1 MRNQWLQALNEWLQA
16 KSGADLLSIR
26 VDQPSMVAAIVSGG
40 GAEPRA
46 RVGLTVDSRGLIAD
60 LDISPAIAG
69 PVPATWAD
77 VDAALRSVA
86 PDVRLLVANASD
98 GSCQPLH
105 SIDPATTGPFGS
117 VMKLYVLYA
126 LGKAVAAGKVRW
138 DQALTVTAPL
148 KSLPSGV
155 LQYEPDGTQISV
167 LEAAVKMISISDNT
181 AMDILI
187 DLVGRSAVEA
197 ALTETGMAKPSLN
210 RPFLTTRETFVLTL
224 EQWPALAKRYVAADE
239 AGRRALLANT
249 VDRLP
254 LPDMT
259 AMRDLATRGD
269 ITELCSDSARREPV
283 GAFQPDHR

>member
-1 MRNQWLQALNEWLQA
+1 
-16 KSGADLLSIR
+16 
-26 VDQPSMVAAIVSGG
+26 
-40 GAEPRA
+40 
-46 RVGLTVDSRGLIAD
+46 
-60 LDISPAIAG
+60 
-69 PVPATWAD
+69 
-77 VDAALRSVA
+77 
-86 PDVRLLVANASD
+86 
-98 GSCQPLH
+98 
-105 SIDPATTGPFGS
+105 
-117 VMKLYVLYA
+117 
-126 LGKAVAAGKVRW
+126 
-138 DQALTVTAPL
+138 
-148 KSLPSGV
+148 V
-155 LQYEPDGTQISV
+155 LQDEPDGTQISV

-181 AMDILI
+181 ATDILI